1 MRICRNITSNHL
13 WSPPLHSLEKIFTW
27 LTILVGWLPA
37 ADSGCCMA
45 PCLPWRLELKSKHL
59 KETCWKSIVKSCH
72 SGLVHDKKYAYI
84 LTICL
89 VNDLK
94 YHCIGTSSSLA
105 LTYNSSSVWFCLL
118 SGCTDF
124 SDLCR
129 INMYDPK
136 PSKGKRLSQASTVG

>member
-1 MRICRNITSNHL
+1 M
-13 WSPPLHSLEKIFTW
+13 
-27 LTILVGWLPA
+27 
-37 ADSGCCMA
+37 
-45 PCLPWRLELKSKHL
+45 
-59 KETCWKSIVKSCH
+59 KSCH

-136 PSKGKRLSQASTVG
+136 PNKGKRLLQASIVGKLVIHIAWFTSNGPFGQTMCKSSEILCYLIFSFSKGSNLKKIIQSPVA